1 MGTSELRPPEP
12 VHPLLQVDDLRTG
25 ILTERGLVRAVDGVS
40 FTLERGRTIGIVG
53 ESGSGKTILSRSIM
67 GLVPQVD
74 FERTGSV
81 LLDGSELLGKSR
93 KEMRQFWGT
102 EIAMVPQDPMTSLN
116 PVRRIGTQI
125 TEPLRKRLGLDR
137 TTARET
143 ALALLASVRIPDPE
157 KRMREYPHELSGG
170 MRQRVVIAAALAC
183 GPRILFADEPTTALD
198 VTVQSQI
205 LELLGQMRVDRNMA
219 MVLVTHDLGVVAG
232 HTDEVAV
239 MYAGRVVER
248 APTSVLFSS
257 MRMPYTAALLA
268 SIPTFDTP
276 PHTRL
281 AVIDG
286 RPPDLVTTVAG
297 CRFAP
302 RCQYADAKCHAQEP
316 PLVAADRDDHLYRC
330 WHPLDVAP
338 SAAGVA
344 VSIADGGG
352 N

>member
-1 MGTSELRPPEP
+1 MTGSKSRLPSSG
-12 VHPLLQVDDLRTG
+12 VPLLQVDDLRTG

-40 FTLERGRTIGIVG
+40 LTLERGRTIGIVG

-74 FERTGSV
+74 FERSGSV
-81 LLDGSELLGKSR
+81 LLDGEELLGKSR
-93 KEMRQFWGT
+93 KEMRRFWGT

-116 PVRRIGTQI
+116 PVRRIGAQI
-125 TEPLRKRLGLDR
+125 IEPLRKRLGLDR
-137 TTARET
+137 VAARET
-143 ALALLASVRIPDPE
+143 ALALLSSVRIPDPE

-198 VTVQSQI
+198 VTVQAQI
-205 LELLGQMRVDRNMA
+205 LQLLGQMRVERNMA

-281 AVIDG
+281 DVIDG
-286 RPPDLVTTVAG
+286 RPPDLVTTVSG

-302 RCQYADAKCHAQEP
+302 RCQYADDRCRTEEP
-316 PLVAADRDDHLYRC
+316 PLVAPDRDDHYYRC
-330 WHPLDVAP
+330 WYPLEGSTGASD
-338 SAAGVA
+338 VA
-344 VSIADGGG
+344 VSIGRGGE
-352 N
+352 